1 MSNVYYLTLF
11 DIGLIAR
18 NQQDNLKATIRT
30 ALTGKVPTV
39 FTDGF
44 AGIDDVDG
52 SYDRMRIETN
62 NPLSVNDQND
72 LIRYVSRQYSI
83 AMGRRSFRATVQLR
97 DVNNDATHIIE
108 DSVIENY
115 A

>member
-11 DIGLIAR
+11 DLGLTAKNR
-18 NQQDNLKATIRT
+18 QDNLKATIRT
-30 ALTGKVPTV
+30 ALTGKAATV

-44 AGIDDVDG
+44 ASNNAADG
-52 SYDRMRIETN
+52 AYDRMRIETN
-62 NPLSVNDQND
+62 SSLSVNDQND
-72 LIRYVSRQYSI
+72 LIRYVSCQYSI

-108 DSVIENY
+108 DSVIETY